1 MLPLRPSCQKTF
13 LLAGWVALHLAAAA
27 PEAPAVFTP
36 QDAVRAEW
44 ERVPPALTPGA
55 LAALSPADRAR
66 LELTLKR
73 IGAPGAAPLL
83 PSWLENPTAAVW
95 EARALQARTPEDRVT
110 ALHFLNRL
118 KSPKALTALDGLTA
132 ADAATWPAALHLE
145 GPLASAR
152 INGCEPSPDLT
163 AFLGALRKVGK
174 ADPVRAH
181 AALIRLRMAGKE
193 KGEADLPDAS
203 NLADLDA
210 WNRGPWDLREKRH
223 LALLAGAVAAPFN
236 PGPGQ
241 RLLEGLP
248 GKPLPDFGPTLI
260 QALTSDAIL
269 IRAAALEYCQKLPSL
284 EPDVLAQVKKDALK
298 NFGGP
303 LCGPFLAVLRKHAPA
318 DADHYGHFLLGMD
331 DPLALG
337 AALDDLPQAPADLE
351 SLVKRLWKTSQ
362 YDAVQT
368 FLPSLERWK
377 LPIDQRKAL
386 LARFLGHPCWT
397 ARLDAYNLLAK
408 LDPATPWPTAPKV
421 SFQEES
427 LLNEALRLAK
437 AGKPVRMAIT
447 FEGNRRIVLKLDP
460 SNAPINVANLVLL
473 TRQGFFNGLAVPR
486 VVPDFVVQMGSPCD
500 TMDGGPG
507 YTVRCEDSLAWYGP
521 GSVGMALSGKD
532 TGGSQF
538 FITTNAAPHLT
549 GRYTRVGEV
558 EDPGYALPI
567 LDGLELGVRMVKVE
581 IL

>member
-1 MLPLRPSCQKTF
+1 MLLFRPSCQKSV
-13 LLAGWVALHLAAAA
+13 LLAGLVALHLQAAPPEAAAG
-27 PEAPAVFTP
+27 FTP
-36 QDAVRAEW
+36 QDAVKAEW
-44 ERVPPALTPGA
+44 DRLPPTLAPAA

-83 PSWLENPTAAVW
+83 PSWLESPTAPVW
-95 EARALQARTPEDRVT
+95 EARALQARTPEERIT

-118 KSPKALTALDGLTA
+118 KSTKALTALDGLKP

-145 GPLASAR
+145 GPLATAR
-152 INGCEPSPDLT
+152 INGCELSTDCQ
-163 AFLGALRKVGK
+163 AFLEALRRIGK
-174 ADPVRAH
+174 TDSVRAK
-181 AALIRLRMAGKE
+181 AARIRLIMAGKE
-193 KGEADLPDAS
+193 QGEPDLSDGS
-203 NLADLDA
+203 SLALLDA
-210 WNRGPWDLREKRH
+210 WNRGPWELREKRH
-223 LALLAGAVAAPFN
+223 LALLTGALAAPFN
-236 PGPGQ
+236 PGPAQ

-248 GKPLPDFGPTLI
+248 AKALPGFAPTILK
-260 QALTSDAIL
+260 ALDSDAIL
-269 IRAAALEYCQKLPSL
+269 IRTAALEYCQKLPSL
-284 EPDVLAQVKKDALK
+284 EPEVLAAVKKGALK

-318 DADHYGHFLLGMD
+318 EADHYGKFLLGMD

-337 AALDDLPQAPADLE
+337 AALDDMPQAPADLE
-351 SLVKRLWKTSQ
+351 GLVKRLWKTSQ

-377 LPIDQRKAL
+377 LPADQRKAL
-386 LARFLGHPCWT
+386 LTRFLGHPCWT
-397 ARLDAYNLLAK
+397 ARLDAYTQLAK

-421 SFQEES
+421 SFQEEA
-427 LLNEALRLAK
+427 LLAEAMRLAK

-447 FEGNRRIVLKLDP
+447 FEGNRKIVLRLDAA
-460 SNAPINVANLVLL
+460 NAPINVGNLVLL

-507 YTVRCEDSLAWYGP
+507 YTVRCEDSLAFYGP

-549 GRYTRVGEV
+549 GRYTRVGEL
-558 EDPGYALPI
+558 EDPGEALAI
-567 LDGLELGVRMVKVE
+567 LDELELGVRMVKVE